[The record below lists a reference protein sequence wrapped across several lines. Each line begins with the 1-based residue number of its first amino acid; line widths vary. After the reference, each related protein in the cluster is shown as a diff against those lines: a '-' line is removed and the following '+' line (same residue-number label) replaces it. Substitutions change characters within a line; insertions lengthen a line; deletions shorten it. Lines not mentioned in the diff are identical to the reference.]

1 MLSSVCIHSLVPV
14 NLPQNGSLL
23 WHLCQLKKVCIRNI
37 YLLANIKVALA
48 GMALYH
54 DLDKGIKCTLNQ
66 YADNIKLGRNV
77 DLLEGRKVL
86 QRNLDGLD

>member
-1 MLSSVCIHSLVPV
+1 
-14 NLPQNGSLL
+14 
-23 WHLCQLKKVCIRNI
+23 
-37 YLLANIKVALA
+37 
-48 GMALYH
+48 MALYH